1 MGCLVL
7 EDIEVELE
15 ATEAELLANDCCC
28 PKTTFEDALL
38 RMTAVILG
46 DLNLDLGCCSKT
58 PVRLLLSVALEE
70 TLHPTKV
77 K

>member
-15 ATEAELLANDCCC
+15 AKEAELANDCC

-46 DLNLDLGCCSKT
+46 DLNLDLGCSKT
-58 PVRLLLSVALEE
+58 PVRLLLSVAAEE
-70 TLHPTKV
+70 TLHPTK
-77 K
+77 